1 MDLITS
7 LPLTSSGFDAVF
19 TVVDRFSKL
28 VTFIPTNTSVD
39 APGLAKLFFQNI
51 VCKFGMPS
59 SIVSD
64 RDTRFTSLFWKSLL
78 DMLGCKMGMSSA
90 YYP

>member
-7 LPLTSSGFDAVF
+7 LPFSSSGFDAVF

-39 APGLAKLFFQNI
+39 APGLAKLFF
-51 VCKFGMPS
+51 
-59 SIVSD
+59 
-64 RDTRFTSLFWKSLL
+64 
-78 DMLGCKMGMSSA
+78 
-90 YYP
+90 